1 MPAVQETIEQVRGL
15 DVDQYKYG
23 FETTIEAEK
32 APKGLNEEIIRFI
45 SAKKNEPEW
54 MLEWRLKAYERWLTM
69 EEPAWARVD
78 YPKID
83 FQDAYYYSA
92 PKNQSGPKSLDEVD
106 PELLKTYEKLG
117 IPLREQEIL
126 AGVRKQ
132 GEASEI
138 DGNPADN
145 VYASGRVAVD
155 AVFDSVSVVTTFK
168 EELSKAG
175 VIFCSIS
182 EAIREHPE
190 LVQKYLASVVPVS
203 DNYYA
208 TLNSAVFTD
217 GSFVYV
223 PKGVRCPMELS
234 TYFRINEKNTGQFER
249 TLIIADEGAYVSYL
263 EGCTAPQRDENQLH
277 AAVVELVAMEN
288 AEIKYSTVQN
298 WFPGD
303 KDGKGGIYNFVT
315 KRGDCRGDNSKIS
328 WTQVETG
335 SAITWKYPS
344 CILRG
349 DNSRGEFYSIAVSN
363 GHQQIDSGTK
373 MIHLGKNTSSRIISK
388 GISAGKSNNTYR
400 GQVSAHRKAEN
411 ARNFTQCD
419 SLLIGNDCG
428 AHTVPYIEAKN
439 ATAQFEHEA
448 TTSKI
453 SEDQLFYVMQRGIPE
468 EEAIALIVNG
478 FVKEVIQELPM
489 EFAVEAQKLIG
500 ISLEGS
506 VG

>member
-1 MPAVQETIEQVRGL
+1 MPAVQETIDQVKEI

-23 FETTIEAEK
+23 FVTDIESET
-32 APKGLNEEIIRFI
+32 APKGLSEDVIRFI
-45 SAKKNEPEW
+45 SAKKDEPEW
-54 MLEWRLKAYERWLTM
+54 MLKWRLDAYQRWLTM
-69 EEPAWARVD
+69 KEPSWAKVN
-78 YPKID
+78 YPEID
-83 FQDAYYYSA
+83 FNDIYYYSA
-92 PKNQSGPKSLDEVD
+92 PKSADDGPKSLDEVD
-106 PELLKTYEKLG
+106 PELLATYEKLG
-117 IPLREQEIL
+117 IPLREQEML
-126 AGVRKQ
+126 AGVQNSK
-132 GEASEI
+132 I
-138 DGNPADN
+138 
-145 VYASGRVAVD
+145 AVD

-168 EELSKAG
+168 EELAKAG

-190 LVQKYLASVVPVS
+190 LVQKYLASVVPVT

-217 GSFVYV
+217 GSFVYI
-223 PKGVRCPMELS
+223 PEGVRCPMELS
-234 TYFRINEKNTGQFER
+234 TYFRINALNTGQFER
-249 TLIIADEGAYVSYL
+249 TLIIAEKGSYVSYL

-277 AAVVELVAMEN
+277 AAVVELIAHED

-298 WFPGD
+298 WYPGD
-303 KDGKGGIYNFVT
+303 SEGKGGIYNFVT
-315 KRGDCRGDNSKIS
+315 KRGDCRGDRSKIS

-335 SAITWKYPS
+335 SAVTWKYPS

-349 DNSRGEFYSIAVSN
+349 DGSQGEFYSIAVSN
-363 GHQQIDSGTK
+363 GMQQVDSGTK
-373 MIHLGKNTSSRIISK
+373 MLHLGKNTSSRIISK
-388 GISAGKSNNTYR
+388 GISAGRSQNTYR
-400 GQVSAHRKAEN
+400 GQVSAHRKAEH

-419 SLLIGNDCG
+419 SLLIGNQCG

-439 ATAQFEHEA
+439 STAQFEHEA

-453 SEDQLFYVMQRGIPE
+453 SDDQLFYCLQRGIPE
-468 EEAIALIVNG
+468 EEAVALIVNG
-478 FVKEVIQELPM
+478 FVRDVIQQLPM